1 MFYKV
6 LSHLIIEI
14 KTLRKSVEKE
24 VLKYSKIV
32 VKFYSEIF
40 HRAFSRCKMQYRI
53 SGYGNQRLSY
63 RIPIVRVIFLAL
75 SRQFNEL
82 TYREQIPQ
90 VVEQMQV
97 M

>member
-1 MFYKV
+1 
-6 LSHLIIEI
+6 
-14 KTLRKSVEKE
+14 
-24 VLKYSKIV
+24 
-32 VKFYSEIF
+32 
-40 HRAFSRCKMQYRI
+40 MQYRI

-63 RIPIVRVIFLAL
+63 RIPIVRVIFLA
-75 SRQFNEL
+75 RQFNEL